1 MPGMFGDSQE
11 EVTAAVEPPKQSLG
25 QAKPDPIIGS
35 DIDLE
40 AIMERT
46 KAKMKE
52 EREILEREGPE
63 GRRRRE
69 EEEAAREQEAAR
81 KREEEEAARRKA
93 EQEEELRRR
102 EEEGARRK
110 EEEEQQQRGEELL
123 ARSKAQAE
131 EAFNDIGPVSAMA
144 PPIMMPS
151 KVSERLPFAGPPQ
164 LHRPQEEVKI
174 EKILFFMS
182 TIDRGQRIGYWGG
195 DKLQTILVIME
206 TLRTLCERGFD
217 VTMWVIAAWKASDEH
232 KAISDALY
240 CKRIDR

>member
-1 MPGMFGDSQE
+1 
-11 EVTAAVEPPKQSLG
+11 
-25 QAKPDPIIGS
+25 
-35 DIDLE
+35 
-40 AIMERT
+40 
-46 KAKMKE
+46 MKE

-81 KREEEEAARRKA
+81 TREAEEAARRKA
-93 EQEEELRRR
+93 EQEEELRKR
-102 EEEGARRK
+102 EEEGARRR
-110 EEEEQQQRGEELL
+110 EEEEKQQREEEERTKAQEEQSARHKREEELL
-123 ARSKAQAE
+123 AQSKAKAE
-131 EAFNDIGPVSAMA
+131 EAFNDIGPVSAIA

-151 KVSERLPFAGPPQ
+151 KVSERLPFTGPPQ

-217 VTMWVIAAWKASDEH
+217 VTMWVVAAWKASDEH